1 MARIMLTTTD
11 EVLRRYLGEKL
22 KRAGHFVTRVDDYDV
37 ALTLLCET
45 YHDVLLAGVD
55 NDEARGLAFAH
66 EARLID
72 PDMRVIFITGFA
84 LVPLISGDGEL
95 EDGVGFGD
103 QLGDP
108 MHLSQLVH
116 AVGEQVAA

>member
-11 EVLRRYLGEKL
+11 NVLRRYLAEKL

-72 PDMRVIFITGFA
+72 PEMRVIFITGFA
-84 LVPLISGDGEL
+84 LVPLIAGDGEID
-95 EDGVGFGD
+95 EGVGFGD
-103 QLGDP
+103 QLGEP
-108 MHLSQLVH
+108 QHLSQLVDAISEH
-116 AVGEQVAA
+116 LAA